1 MSNAI
6 FSLPESQSEP
16 ILSYAP
22 GSKERA
28 LLKAE
33 LDRQFNQVIDIPLI
47 IGGQEIRTGRTQKA
61 VCPHDHQHV
70 LATFHEAGE
79 AEVRLA
85 IDAALAAKK
94 AWEATPWEDR
104 AAIFHKMGSLISTK
118 YRYILNAATMLGQSK
133 SAYQAEIDRKSVV

>member
-6 FSLPESQSEP
+6 FSLPESHNEP
-16 ILSYAP
+16 ILPYAP

-33 LDRQFNQVIDIPLI
+33 LERQYALELDIPLV
-47 IGGQEIRTGRTQKA
+47 IGGKEVRTGKTQKA

-70 LATFHEAGE
+70 LAQYHEAGE

-85 IDAALAAKK
+85 IDAAMKAKK
-94 AWEATPWEDR
+94 QWEADEENR
-104 AAIFHKMGSLISTK
+104 LNNNIVAGYQLAFGLAFCFFEG
-118 YRYILNAATMLGQSK
+118 RYTESPRVGIVIRGQ
-133 SAYQAEIDRKSVV
+133 